1 MQNLWKKQKTEKE
14 KGSEQKKKEDNPT
27 GPTPGPKLSYT
38 RTSPAAAEP
47 TRGPFLPLSFLFF
60 FI

>member
-1 MQNLWKKQKTEKE
+1 MKQNRKQKEKNQN
-14 KGSEQKKKEDNPT
+14 KKKKEESQPL
-27 GPTPGPKLSYT
+27 GPARS
-38 RTSPAAAEP
+38 TSPAATEP